1 MKKELVLM
9 SMDEKL
15 AILKFNNPPNNL
27 LNDQF
32 LDSLEKQLLS
42 AEKNGARAIL
52 ITSKLK
58 HFSAGA
64 DPKFLLKPKINNDPM
79 RLINI
84 IENIQIPTIAAIKG
98 GALGGGFELALGCD
112 FIIAADSA
120 RIGLVEA
127 SIGLMPLAGGIQ
139 RLVNRVGLVR
149 AKEMTMFARRYDA
162 KTLEKWGAINM
173 VVSELELIG
182 SAIAFSKQI
191 STGPTVAFK
200 EIKKIANISALNGIE
215 VADKEMKKSIRKV
228 LSSEDSKKGISYLAG
243 KNQSINFKGK

>member
-1 MKKELVLM
+1 MKKELVLI
-9 SMDEKL
+9 SMDQEL

-27 LNDQF
+27 LNDKF
-32 LDSLEKQLLS
+32 LDTLEKQLFS

-64 DPKFLLKPKINNDPM
+64 DPKFLLKPM

-84 IENIQIPTIAAIKG
+84 IEKIQIPTIAAIKG

-173 VVSELELIG
+173 VVSELELID

>member
-9 SMDEKL
+9 TMDDKL
-15 AILKFNNPPNNL
+15 AILMLNNSPNNL
-27 LNDQF
+27 INDQF
-32 LDSLEKQLLS
+32 LDSLENKLLS

-52 ITSKLK
+52 LTSKLK

-64 DPKFLLKPKINNDPM
+64 DPKFLLKPKANNNPM

-84 IENIQIPTIAAIKG
+84 IEKIEIPTIAAIKG

-112 FIIAADSA
+112 FIIAADTA

-127 SIGLMPLAGGIQ
+127 SVGLMPLAGGIQ

-182 SAIAFSKQI
+182 SAIAFSKQT
-191 STGPTVAFK
+191 STGPTIAFK

-243 KNQSINFKGK
+243 KSQNINFKGK